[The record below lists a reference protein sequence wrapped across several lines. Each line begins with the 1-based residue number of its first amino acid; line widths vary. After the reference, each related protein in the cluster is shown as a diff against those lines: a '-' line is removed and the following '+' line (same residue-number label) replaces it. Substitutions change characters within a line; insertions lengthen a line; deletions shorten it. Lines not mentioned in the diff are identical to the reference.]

1 MILSSHFL
9 LLQTCL
15 GDEEVHAISAMLR
28 ENETIAD
35 LNLSG
40 NMVSDEGCRALASV
54 LSGPSSLERIDLR
67 KNRITTKG
75 IKLIVEALERSARV
89 RHVHVH
95 AGGKIEAFGQEIK
108 DGDSC
113 TGKQPNIVCKVDVR
127 DNSKPE
133 DSQIFR
139 EDLFGL
145 PVTVSDDDSSK
156 VKKGSKPGKREEV
169 RRMFLNHLISH
180 TQLEYDLTLS
190 SQKNTKTRPK
200 SNSSK

>member
-108 DGDSC
+108 DGDSS
-113 TGKQPNIVCKVDVR
+113 TGKQPNLVCKVDVR

-145 PVTVSDDDSSK
+145 PITVSDDDSSK